1 MSRIIPNEQSWI
13 GFTTTRPAD
22 LAAPTVAELAAATDI
37 TDFVISINAQTQ
49 GNTVP
54 TPNIKRKF
62 ETNIPGTVQATF
74 TADMYRDDEADDAW
88 GMFPRDAEGYVLI
101 SRFGGTGVDNIPEAG
116 QELEVWPI
124 AVTSRAASNLA
135 SNTAQT
141 FTLTCSVPEEPE
153 EEAVVAASSLVPGA
167 PTNVEATAT
176 AATTATVDWDAPS
189 YVGAGLTSPY
199 YAVYKAS
206 TVNGVY
212 TLCTATITGTTA
224 AVTGL
229 TTATTSFFKVLAHN
243 AAGDGPLSIAS
254 ASVTQP

>member
-13 GFTTTRPAD
+13 GFTSTRPAD
-22 LAAPTVAELAAATDI
+22 LAAPTVAEIAACTDI

-74 TADMYRDDEADDAW
+74 TADMYRDDDDDAAW
-88 GMFPRDAEGYVLI
+88 DLFPRDTEGYILI
-101 SRFGGTGVDNIPEAG
+101 SRFGGTGTDNAPAVD
-116 QELEVWPI
+116 QEVEVWPI

-153 EEAVVAASSLVPGA
+153 EEAIVAASSLVPGA
-167 PTNVEATAT
+167 PTNVVATAT
-176 AATTATVDWDAPS
+176 AATTATVDFDAPA
-189 YVGAGLTSPY
+189 YVGAGLASPFY
-199 YAVYKAS
+199 KVYRSS
-206 TVNGVY
+206 TVDGVQ
-212 TLCTATITGTTA
+212 TLCTATIVGTTA
-224 AVTGL
+224 QVTGL
-229 TTATTSFFKVLAHN
+229 TTANTYFFRVLAVN
-243 AAGDGPLSIAS
+243 AAGDGPKSAPS
-254 ASVTQP
+254 ASITTP